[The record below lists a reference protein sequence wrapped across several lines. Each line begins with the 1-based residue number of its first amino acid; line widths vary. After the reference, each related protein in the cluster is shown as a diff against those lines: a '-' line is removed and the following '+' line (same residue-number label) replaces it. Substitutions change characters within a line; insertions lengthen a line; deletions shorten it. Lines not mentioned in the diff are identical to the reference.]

1 MTKEELLTRN
11 KELSIELVTS
21 TEERREEI
29 LREKLEI
36 FRKVKELEEKD
47 NDL

>member
-1 MTKEELLTRN
+1 MTKEELLNRN

-21 TEERREEI
+21 TEEQREEI

-36 FRKVKELEEKD
+36 FRKLEERD
-47 NDL
+47 YEGI

>member
-1 MTKEELLTRN
+1 MTKEELLNKN

-21 TEERREEI
+21 KEERREEI

-36 FRKVKELEEKD
+36 FRKLEERD
-47 NDL
+47 YEEI

>member
-11 KELSIELVTS
+11 KELSIEIISS

-36 FRKVKELEEKD
+36 FRKLKERDFKED
-47 NDL
+47 